1 MGARAEDRTLTAGQG
16 SKQLA
21 RQALIVGY
29 VLRLARESIPGGC
42 SQERLAE
49 LVGVSADSEAGYES
63 GRRPLASVR
72 ASQFVLLKSTL
83 IRMGAASDLV
93 RLLDV
98 AMEADQLLDHA
109 RSTST
114 AFERGTFHPL
124 GAYVHRREV
133 IELVA
138 WPLSGR
144 TPAALTGLARTTR
157 RRGPTPAG
165 PELTA
170 TEQQQVFDH
179 LRRIAEVSH
188 GTDHGLLRRQALYLQ
203 SYDQRPDAGAW
214 MADQY
219 RRLPRQHSGW
229 SAQWPA
235 ARTLAAS
242 LVRYGDPNM
251 LIDFADYGLA
261 DEPGHIAN
269 LNYWAYWVGE
279 SSTIERDDSFMP
291 LQIGPWRGDKILRH
305 LATRLDAEEGVADL
319 GIHTLRTLLAAR
331 PRLLEEDRD
340 MTTTLGVTVER
351 LLDGG
356 SMSPS
361 ARQALA
367 EIHYALRLHTR

>member
-1 MGARAEDRTLTAGQG
+1 MDAQAEVRTLTAGQG
-16 SKQLA
+16 SQLHP

-29 VLRLARESIPGGC
+29 VLRLARESVPGGC
-42 SQERLAE
+42 SQEKLAE
-49 LVGVSADSEAGYES
+49 TVGISIDSEAGYES
-63 GRRPLASVR
+63 GRRPLASVKT
-72 ASQFVLLKSTL
+72 SQFVFLKSTL
-83 IRMGAASDLV
+83 IRMGAAPELV

-109 RSTST
+109 RSIAM
-114 AFERGTFHPL
+114 AFDRGAFHPL

-144 TPAALTGLARTTR
+144 MPAALPARAVGSR
-157 RRGPTPAG
+157 RRGPAPAG
-165 PELTA
+165 PELSA
-170 TEQQQVFDH
+170 AERHLVFDH
-179 LRRIAEVSH
+179 LRRVAEASQ
-188 GTDHGLLRRQALYLQ
+188 GADGGLLRRQALYLQ

-219 RRLPRQHSGW
+219 RQLARQGSGW
-229 SAQWPA
+229 TVQWPA

-242 LVRYGDPNM
+242 LVRYGDPST
-251 LIDFADYGLA
+251 LIEFAEYGLA
-261 DEPGHIAN
+261 DEAGHIAN
-269 LNYWAYWVGE
+269 LNYWAYWVNE
-279 SSTIERDDSFMP
+279 MSTIERDDSFMP
-291 LQIGPWRGDKILRH
+291 LRLGPWRGDRILRH
-305 LATRLDAEEGVADL
+305 LASRLDAEQGVADL
-319 GIHTLRTLLAAR
+319 GILTLRTLLAAR

-340 MTTTLGVTVER
+340 MTSTLGQTVER

-367 EIHYALRLHTR
+367 EVHYALRLHTR